1 MSKTDPF
8 FLDQYFKAL
17 DAPVEAVQHE
27 HGQGRQLGRPVP
39 TITAVHHHRA
49 LPRRNPVCDLDGSR
63 QNKLAKKNMRV
74 NGQLEGT
81 A

>member
-1 MSKTDPF
+1 MSKAYPLLLYESLESFNGAVIT
-8 FLDQYFKAL
+8 
-17 DAPVEAVQHE
+17 VQHQ
-27 HGQGRQLGRPVP
+27 HGQGRQLGCPVP
-39 TITAVHHHRA
+39 TITAVYHHRA
-49 LPRRNPVCDLDGSR
+49 LPRGNPVCDLDGSR